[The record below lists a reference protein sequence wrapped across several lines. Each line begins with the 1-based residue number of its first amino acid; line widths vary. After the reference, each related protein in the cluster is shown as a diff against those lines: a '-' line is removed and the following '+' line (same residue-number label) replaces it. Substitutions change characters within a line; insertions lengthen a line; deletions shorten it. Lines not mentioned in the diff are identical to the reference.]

1 MAIDIV
7 TIRNACKDIQEI
19 ADDTSEGYNKV
30 MSLIE
35 QAKEEGKAETINLNG
50 ATMATPFDE
59 LQDLVKQ
66 VKNITIEAANIT
78 YENAKNIFYDQ
89 QKAIEAEEQKNSN
102 KYKGGKVWD

>member
-7 TIRNACKDIQEI
+7 TIKNACKDIQEI

-78 YENAKNIFYDQ
+78 YENAKYIYDQ

-102 KYKGGKVWD
+102 